1 VQEEKSLYEEL
12 VQERARKKA
21 EIGAPPK
28 RDRGVKK
35 VIDGNVEKKAEEY
48 PEVDRLI
55 EEFKNLSP
63 REKRAFALLYG
74 ALNSD
79 RLDTYTNPVTT
90 SEHLSELQ
98 DILVQVCINYIN
110 ENKLTDIDE
119 ISFNADSLQHS
130 AHFGEWVPATDSFI
144 KAVGVEEVQDGDLTY
159 YVRRKITEVC

>member
-1 VQEEKSLYEEL
+1 
-12 VQERARKKA
+12 
-21 EIGAPPK
+21 
-28 RDRGVKK
+28 
-35 VIDGNVEKKAEEY
+35 
-48 PEVDRLI
+48 
-55 EEFKNLSP
+55 
-63 REKRAFALLYG
+63 
-74 ALNSD
+74 
-79 RLDTYTNPVTT
+79 VTT

-130 AHFGEWVPATDSFI
+130 AHFGGWVPATDSFI